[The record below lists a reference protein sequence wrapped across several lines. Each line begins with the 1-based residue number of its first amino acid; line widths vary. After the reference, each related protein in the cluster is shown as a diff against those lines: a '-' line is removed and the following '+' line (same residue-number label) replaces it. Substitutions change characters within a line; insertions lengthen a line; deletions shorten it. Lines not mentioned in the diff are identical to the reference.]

1 MFISST
7 LGNRSCSAAI
17 IISNP
22 FSSIEYGKWSGCCN
36 FMTFRSTNGFF
47 KSVAIGWI
55 HDSFTRWSGGWT
67 KGGRW
72 NVTSSWRL
80 MAGSCSLEQRTKDR
94 KRGLFSGEEN
104 DGATRTKIR
113 DNEERHVGTG

>member
-36 FMTFRSTNGFF
+36 FMTFRSTNE
-47 KSVAIGWI
+47 VA
-55 HDSFTRWSGGWT
+55 RWS
-67 KGGRW
+67 
-72 NVTSSWRL
+72 S
-80 MAGSCSLEQRTKDR
+80 EQRIVSEGCFLAKKTMARRERKYETTKNATWEPDR
-94 KRGLFSGEEN
+94 GTCLGFRQLLASGGLFPRDEE
-104 DGATRTKIR
+104 I
-113 DNEERHVGTG
+113 VLQPS